1 MVRTQI
7 YITEEE
13 QRKLR
18 TLSRQMGRK
27 QSELIRNAIDN
38 FLLRMS
44 PAPKVDTL
52 RRGRGMWKDRRATE
66 FKAIRAEVEA
76 RQTT

>member
-13 QRKLR
+13 QKKLR
-18 TLSRQMGRK
+18 TLSRQSGRK
-27 QSELIRNAIDN
+27 RSELIRNAIDD
-38 FLLRMS
+38 FLARIS
-44 PAPKVDTL
+44 AAPKRDAL
-52 RRGRGMWKDRRATE
+52 RGCRGMWKDREDAE

-76 RQTT
+76 RMTT